1 MKVDAATLG
10 ALEAPRV
17 IDTWV
22 IPNPPDVASRWPPQL
37 AHVLH
42 VFGRSA
48 MLAGQT
54 PEQVI
59 AEMDAAG
66 IGQAILTGLVE
77 DGFEVPNDVVAAWIA
92 EYPGRFAGRAS
103 VDPRR
108 PVAAVNELERCVLE
122 LGFGSL
128 VLLPYAFGL
137 PFSHRLHYPL
147 FAKCVELGIPVVT
160 QVGHTASLLPS
171 EPGRPLYL
179 DDVALDFPDLVIVG
193 GHIGWPWTDE
203 MLAMAW
209 KHPNV
214 YVDASAH
221 LPSRYPAAFVD
232 FLRGAGADKAMFGT
246 DYPLLALDR
255 AVAGVLRLG
264 LSADAQDKF
273 LYANA
278 ARVFSLCVPSVEPSS
293 VEVRS

>member
-1 MKVDAATLG
+1 MGIQAPSTPR
-10 ALEAPRV
+10 APRV

-22 IPNPPDVASRWPPQL
+22 IPNPPGVAAQWPPQL

-54 PEQVI
+54 PQQVI
-59 AEMDAAG
+59 DEMDAAG
-66 IGQAILTGLVE
+66 IGRAILTGLVE
-77 DGFEVPNDVVAAWIA
+77 DGFEVPNDVVADWMAQF
-92 EYPGRFAGRAS
+92 PDRFAGRAS

-108 PVAAVNELERCVLE
+108 PAEAVKELERCVLE

-128 VLLPYAFGL
+128 LLLPYAFGL

-147 FAKCVELGIPVVT
+147 FVKCVELGIPVVT

-179 DDVALDFPDLVIVG
+179 DDVALDFPDLIIVG

-214 YVDASAH
+214 YIDASAH

-232 FLRGAGADKAMFGT
+232 FMRGAGADKTMFGT

-264 LSADAQDKF
+264 LPAEAQDKF

-278 ARVFSLCVPSVEPSS
+278 ARVFSLEASSAGVPSVGI
-293 VEVRS
+293 RA